1 LSTNALANGNSD
13 TADVVPSDPLDEH
26 IAALESMLPALA
38 AERGQIEAQLRDV
51 SEREQRIHD
60 GVAGLR
66 GKRPAKPAAQTAA
79 KKVTSKTSKN
89 PPSQKALDDV
99 YAVVARASEP
109 ISVQEIADSDGIA
122 IGRSAVQNTIMAL
135 RAQERV
141 RVAAKRGVTKL
152 YSVMP

>member
-66 GKRPAKPAAQTAA
+66 GKRPAKPAAAQTAA
-79 KKVTSKTSKN
+79 KKATSKAN

>member
-13 TADVVPSDPLDEH
+13 TADMVPSDPLDEH

-66 GKRPAKPAAQTAA
+66 GKRPAKPAAQTAV
-79 KKVTSKTSKN
+79 KKATSKAN